1 MLIVYYHVKYSQK
14 PCGVVIILFVKM
26 KLRTIGKFT
35 LSHTAFNNKG
45 TENVTWSRISVCN
58 PQPTSYYLR
67 VGDWDS
73 LIKEKN

>member
-26 KLRTIGKFT
+26 KLRTMGKFT

-45 TENVTWSRISVCN
+45 TENVT
-58 PQPTSYYLR
+58 
-67 VGDWDS
+67 
-73 LIKEKN
+73 